1 MRQALAAF
9 PAETRD
15 DVVLLFSAHGLP
27 QRFVDAGDPYV
38 RRHRGHGPRG
48 PGAPLAVKNR
58 HALAYQSRTGPVKW
72 IGPGTPETI
81 ASLAREGVRDLLVVP
96 VSFVGDHIETLYE
109 VDQLF
114 AEDARR
120 AGIRDYR
127 RSAAL
132 NTHPLFIE
140 ALAGL
145 VERRLESRHS

>member
-1 MRQALAAF
+1 VRG
-9 PAETRD
+9 
-15 DVVLLFSAHGLP
+15 VLS
-27 QRFVDAGDPYV
+27 R
-38 RRHRGHGPRG
+38 
-48 PGAPLAVKNR
+48 LAVRNR

-81 ASLAREGVRDLLVVP
+81 ARLAREGVRDLLVVP

-114 AEDARR
+114 AEDAKR
-120 AGIRDYR
+120 AGIRHYR

-145 VERRLESRHS
+145 VERRLEAGS